1 MGAFSGFLII
11 LGVMTLFGSAM
22 SLGLTFLHSVQGD
35 PWAPLRT
42 GSFVSSYIGVDFGIE
57 TLFGWLGW
65 GAVWQG
71 LMAAPLYNVLFV
83 VGIIIIF
90 VALAARNMSREG

>member
-11 LGVMTLFGSAM
+11 AGVMTLFGSAV

-42 GSFVSSYIGVDFGIE
+42 GSFFSSYIGIDLGIE
-57 TLFGWLGW
+57 SLFSWLGW
-65 GAVWQG
+65 ASLWQG
-71 LMAAPLYNVLFV
+71 LMDQPFYRVLFFL
-83 VGIIIIF
+83 GIIIILL
-90 VALAARNMSREG
+90 ALSARGMSRQG